1 MLISVKAIP
10 TEIVELF
17 ILEYLLQKSFRYQ
30 LAIMKTI
37 KKIFNTSKQ
46 VKSLKTPKFSELIP
60 KTH

>member
-1 MLISVKAIP
+1 MLISVKS

-17 ILEYLLQKSFRYQ
+17 MLKYLLQKSFRYQ
-30 LAIMKTI
+30 LVIMKTI

>member
-1 MLISVKAIP
+1 MLISIKVTPRLK
-10 TEIVELF
+10 EELF

-46 VKSLKTPKFSELIP
+46 VMSLKTPKFSELIP